1 MTNQS
6 ILNTLSDN
14 EAARYGVYILYQ
26 KELHNCDHIYLQSM
40 MDWIYL
46 GNDSPYKFKNR
57 NQAVLYL
64 NNSGVTLSNE
74 NTISWDTI
82 TFKLK
87 HLKEIYVDKRNK
99 DTCVLVSKISVSS
112 LPNYVWKKANQTNF
126 SQFKPSLTELKANKK
141 NYLVTVIK
149 FKEGHSKLLQSIQ
162 YLDKILNGLNSN
174 SPDSVTSAS
183 SENNSNIRTS
193 SSTSFGRQQ
202 QHVNNNIYDERNLP
216 KKYRSNAQA
225 YFTEIS
231 RNQVIF
237 LECIK
242 STLKSQNFL
251 NLYLSMNIIVA
262 TNYHNVMNFE
272 NFYLCFR
279 HL

>member
-1 MTNQS
+1 M
-6 ILNTLSDN
+6 
-14 EAARYGVYILYQ
+14 Y
-26 KELHNCDHIYLQSM
+26 H
-40 MDWIYL
+40 
-46 GNDSPYKFKNR
+46 
-57 NQAVLYL
+57 
-64 NNSGVTLSNE
+64 
-74 NTISWDTI
+74 
-82 TFKLK
+82 
-87 HLKEIYVDKRNK
+87 
-99 DTCVLVSKISVSS
+99 
-112 LPNYVWKKANQTNF
+112 
-126 SQFKPSLTELKANKK
+126 KPSLTELKANKK